1 MPDLYPVQNNFT
13 SGEISPNLYGRRE
26 LAAYANALQTCQN
39 VIPQP
44 QGGAFGRGAFT
55 WLFDGLTGGYGQN
68 VRLIPF
74 VFNQNILNSYLIE
87 IGFSSVTSK
96 SYINIYSAY
105 GTPAQVGSTI
115 TTTDT
120 GADLPWNQAAGADIP
135 NLDYCQINDI
145 LYIVDGR
152 NPLYKLVRS
161 GTSAPYTWTVSVASL
176 ISENLIV
183 SQNLEYRLPS
193 SAFNFT
199 IFATK
204 GVIDSLI
211 DGDSRYVIETRR
223 GNHSADT
230 YPFSWGTAGV
240 YHAVPS
246 YITDMI
252 ASIGATDSW
261 GWGIDARI
269 WIPNNGATR
278 WYFAIN
284 TNQGYLQV
292 SGRRASTGNILNT
305 LATRYTNHTPFNEDE
320 TEYQDNDY
328 LIAGTGGITAANLHT
343 GAFNAIRLRMIT
355 SADTAV
361 YGVACAWRD
370 DGDVI
375 AGGTYTGRPAP
386 VISHVDWNGNN
397 CYQIRVTITTGGL
410 PAVAKFSVEIQ
421 EQLTIDNPNTFDSY
435 TTLDTNQSV
444 NGFTSAGTKYQVSL
458 AAPVGNIGRFYFTQ
472 TGTCTLGDVWTFK
485 FGWIPIKNAD
495 VQRREETSSDTTELF
510 PKHLT
515 FYEGRLWLCGF
526 DVAPFRIIGS
536 RSGQLENF
544 SVTEQSLDTDAVD
557 ITIMKDQSN
566 PIVGATSNAQG
577 LIILTA
583 NGIAVVNGGNDA
595 ITPSKTQVKFHSS
608 LRAAE
613 VRPISVDNAILFVEA
628 GKKNIQKI
636 LYDSI
641 GESFAPDNVTLLCD
655 HLTINRI
662 FEMVFT
668 PSFITKGTTVTT
680 APAIKVLW
688 FIEGTSTDVNRK
700 LRSITL
706 EDAHKVRAAAK
717 HTVCS
722 DSEVL
727 SICALP
733 SSTGGDDLYALIR
746 STAKSKNIITKYD
759 PTTYA
764 DTLSATGSTL
774 NYTQRIET
782 LPPEIELPFGTSRAF
797 KKRWVD
803 AHLTLKNTSNLTVLP
818 LWIYDTVSLAQ
829 SVGVSGTVEDANYK
843 ILGWDKNAQLRIQQ
857 TTGAS
862 MEVLAL
868 HGKLAVSIK

>member
-1 MPDLYPVQNNFT
+1 MNWGSDRSLFNRIWDDPD
-13 SGEISPNLYGRRE
+13 
-26 LAAYANALQTCQN
+26 
-39 VIPQP
+39 
-44 QGGAFGRGAFT
+44 
-55 WLFDGLTGGYGQN
+55 
-68 VRLIPF
+68 
-74 VFNQNILNSYLIE
+74 
-87 IGFSSVTSK
+87 
-96 SYINIYSAY
+96 
-105 GTPAQVGSTI
+105 
-115 TTTDT
+115 TD
-120 GADLPWNQAAGADIP
+120 
-135 NLDYCQINDI
+135 
-145 LYIVDGR
+145 
-152 NPLYKLVRS
+152 
-161 GTSAPYTWTVSVASL
+161 
-176 ISENLIV
+176 
-183 SQNLEYRLPS
+183 
-193 SAFNFT
+193 
-199 IFATK
+199 
-204 GVIDSLI
+204 
-211 DGDSRYVIETRR
+211 
-223 GNHSADT
+223 
-230 YPFSWGTAGV
+230 YPFHSSGQHNPTTYLGWGTTPIANDTE
-240 YHAVPS
+240 AVPS
-246 YITDMI
+246 YINGLLTSGLI
-252 ASIGATDSW
+252 EGEYWW
-261 GWGIDARI
+261 GWSMSGGL
-269 WIPNNGATR
+269 WIPNNGAAK

-284 TNQGYLQV
+284 SCGGYL
-292 SGRRASTGNILNT
+292 RITGN
-305 LATRYTNHTPFNEDE
+305 TPASGTPNQYFIDDLTSAAPRDADENEFA
-320 TEYQDNDY
+320 DNNW
-328 LIAGTGGITAANLHT
+328 ATGGIAIANLKV
-343 GAFNAIRLRMIT
+343 GNQNGFIARVAIDT
-355 SADTAV
+355 SRAAAGV
-361 YGVACAWRD
+361 YGIAFAWRD
-370 DGDVI
+370 DGQVI
-375 AGGTYTGRPAP
+375 DGSGITSTKKPTITTA
-386 VISHVDWNGNN
+386 SWNGNT
-397 CYQIRVTITTGGL
+397 CYEVEVVYEAGTPPTTF
-410 PAVAKFSVEIQ
+410 KWRWR
-421 EQLTIDNPNTFDSY
+421 EQLTIGDTDTFDSWSSY
-435 TTLDTNQSV
+435 TTGVT
-444 NGFTSAGTKYQVSL
+444 
-458 AAPVGNIGRFYFTQ
+458 IGAYVIIAD
-472 TGTCTLGDVWTFK
+472 GETLGTIGFSGATAVATDTFTFK
-485 FGWIPIKNAD
+485 FGWLPLKKEHM
-495 VQRREETSSDTTELF
+495 QRRSSTSSSTTNLN
-510 PKHLT
+510 PKHLA

-526 DVAPFRIIGS
+526 DVEPFRIIGS
-536 RSGQLENF
+536 RSGQLEDF
-544 SVTEQSLDTDAVD
+544 SISSRSLDTDAVD

-668 PSFITKGTTVTT
+668 PSFITKGTIVTT